1 MAVNASRF
9 GRVEISSDTVL
20 HIPEGLLGFD
30 SHKNFVLVKNDH
42 YPALKWLQAIEDP
55 SLVFIVT
62 NPIDFF
68 PDYDIELSDD
78 DFKSLEL
85 ESMDEAS
92 LVTTVTIDKDQG
104 ILTTNLMGPIVLNS
118 RNRLA
123 RQIVMQD
130 DRYST
135 KHAIS
140 KYLLKKTAHRY
151 KTHD

>member
-1 MAVNASRF
+1 MVINASKF
-9 GRVEISSDTVL
+9 GGININSDTVL
-20 HIPEGLLGFD
+20 HLPEGLLGFD
-30 SHKNFVLVKNDH
+30 SYKNFALLRNDH
-42 YPALKWLQAIEDP
+42 YPSLKWLQATEDP
-55 SLVFIVT
+55 SLIFIVT

-85 ESMDEAS
+85 ESMDDAA
-92 LVTTVTIDKDQG
+92 LVTTVTIDRDLG
-104 ILTTNLMGPIVLNS
+104 ILTTNLMGPIILNS
-118 RNRLA
+118 RNCLA

-140 KYLLKKTAHRY
+140 KYLLKKSAHRY

>member
-1 MAVNASRF
+1 MVINASRF
-9 GRVEISSDTVL
+9 GRADISSNTIL
-20 HIPEGLLGFD
+20 HLPEGLLGFD
-30 SHKNFVLVKNDH
+30 SHKNFILLKNDH
-42 YPALKWLQAIEDP
+42 YPSLKWLQAIEDP

-62 NPIDFF
+62 NPMDFF

-85 ESMDEAS
+85 ESMDDAA
-92 LVTTVTIDKDQG
+92 LVTTVTIDKELG
-104 ILTTNLMGPIVLNS
+104 ILTTNLLGPIILNS
-118 RNRLA
+118 RNLLA

-140 KYLLKKTAHRY
+140 KYLLKKSAHRY